1 MAEVS
6 QKLRPK
12 VAGMM
17 ELETVDVGTD
27 EFLKEYSTKR
37 SKTKAI
43 PEGVSSRGI
52 YRDIVHIAWP
62 TLIELTL
69 SQLTSMFDLIM
80 VGNLGET
87 AIAAVSLAT
96 QPKFILN
103 TVFTSMNVG
112 ATALVARCRGAN
124 QQERANHFM
133 RQALILNLTFAIL
146 SMVVGL
152 LFTGPLIG
160 LMKPPSEATFA
171 GGVDYLRIQMY
182 GIIPLALTFTITA
195 VLRGVGNTKIAMMYN
210 LVSNVVNII
219 GNYLLIEG
227 NLGFPRLEVAGA
239 SWATIIGQTVAF
251 VIALV
256 VILRPGQYLQLRFR
270 ESFRPDFSAMKEIAK
285 IGIPAMLENVI
296 MRIAIII
303 YTRAVTSLGET
314 DYATHTICMNIQAL
328 SFMTGQAFATSAT
341 SLMGQSLGKRRP
353 DMGEIY
359 TKYTRR
365 LGLIVSILLMLIFFF
380 FGEQIVSL
388 YNDKPQIV
396 TSGGQIL
403 MFVALMQPFQSS
415 QFIIAGGLRGAGDTR
430 SIALIVMVTTL
441 GVRTGLAAIT
451 IYLLHWGLPGAWV
464 ALVADQLLRSLLV
477 LLRYNSGKW
486 KTIKVKIS

>member
-1 MAEVS
+1 MSEIT
-6 QKLRPK
+6 QKERPK
-12 VAGMM
+12 IAGVM
-17 ELETVDVGTD
+17 ELEAVEVGTD

-43 PEGVSSRGI
+43 PKGVSSKGI
-52 YRDIVHIAWP
+52 YRDIIHIAWP

-69 SQLTSMFDLIM
+69 AQLTSMFDLMM

-103 TVFTSMNVG
+103 TIFTSMNVG
-112 ATALVARCRGAN
+112 ATALVARCKGAN
-124 QQERANHFM
+124 EPERANHFM
-133 RQALILNLTFAIL
+133 RQALVLNLIFAVI

-152 LFTGPLIG
+152 IFTGPLIG
-160 LMKPPSEATFA
+160 MMKPPSDATFA

-182 GIIPLALTFTITA
+182 GIIPLAMTFTITA
-195 VLRGVGNTKIAMMYN
+195 VLRGVGNTKTAMMYN

-227 NLGFPRLEVAGA
+227 RFGFPRLGVAGA

-251 VIALV
+251 VIALI
-256 VILRPGQYLQLRFR
+256 VILKPGQYLRL
-270 ESFRPDFSAMKEIAK
+270 SFRANFLPDISALKEIAK

-296 MRIAIII
+296 MRIAIIL

-314 DYATHTICMNIQAL
+314 DYATHVICMNIQAL

-341 SLMGQSLGKRRP
+341 SLMGQSLGRRRP

-359 TKYTRR
+359 TKYSRR
-365 LGLIVSILLMLIFFF
+365 IGLVVSLFLMLVFFF

-388 YNDKPQIV
+388 YNDKQAIIE
-396 TSGGQIL
+396 SGGRIL
-403 MFVALMQPFQSS
+403 MFVAFMQPFQSS

-430 SIALIVMVTTL
+430 SIALIVMITTL

-451 IYLLHWGLPGAWV
+451 IYLLHWGLYGAWL

-486 KTIKVKIS
+486 KTIKVKI

>member
-1 MAEVS
+1 MLATSE
-6 QKLRPK
+6 KTRPK
-12 VAGMM
+12 LVGTMQ
-17 ELETVDVGTD
+17 LEAVDEGTD

-37 SKTKAI
+37 SKTKI
-43 PEGVSSRGI
+43 VPEGVSQKGI

-69 SQLTSMFDLIM
+69 SQLTSMFDLMM
-80 VGNLGET
+80 VGGLGET

-112 ATALVARCRGAN
+112 ATALVARCKGADEP
-124 QQERANHFM
+124 ERANHFM
-133 RQALILNLTFAIL
+133 RQALVLNLFFAVV
-146 SMVVGL
+146 SMIVGL
-152 LFTGPLIG
+152 IFTGPLIG

-195 VLRGVGNTKIAMMYN
+195 VLRGVGNTRTAMMYN
-210 LVSNVVNII
+210 LIANVVNII

-227 NLGFPRLEVAGA
+227 HLGFPRLEVAGA
-239 SWATIIGQTVAF
+239 SLATIIGQTVAF

-256 VILRPGQYLQLRFR
+256 TVLRPGQYLRLSFR
-270 ESFRPDFSAMKEIAK
+270 SNFRPDIVAIREIAK

-296 MRIAIII
+296 MRVAVVI

-314 DYATHTICMNIQAL
+314 DYATHVICMNIQQL
-328 SFMTGQAFATSAT
+328 SFMTGQAFGTSAT
-341 SLMGQSLGKRRP
+341 SLMGQSLGRRRP

-359 TKYTRR
+359 TKYSRR
-365 LGLIVSILLMLIFFF
+365 LGLIVALLLALIFFF
-380 FGEQIVSL
+380 FGQQIVGL
-388 YNDKPQIV
+388 YNNKPEIME
-396 TSGGQIL
+396 SGGRIL
-403 MFVALMQPFQSS
+403 MFVAFMQPFQSS

-430 SIALIVMVTTL
+430 SIAIIVMITTL

-451 IYLLHWGLPGAWV
+451 IYLLHWGLAGAWI

-486 KTIKVKIS
+486 KTIKVKI

>member
-1 MAEVS
+1 M
-6 QKLRPK
+6 RPK
-12 VAGMM
+12 MAGVM
-17 ELETVDVGTD
+17 ELESVEVGSD
-27 EFLKEYSTKR
+27 EFVQEYSTKR
-37 SKTKAI
+37 SKTKVI

-52 YRDIVHIAWP
+52 YRDIIHIAWP

-69 SQLTSMFDLIM
+69 SQLTSMFDLMM

-103 TVFTSMNVG
+103 TIFTSMNVG
-112 ATALVARCRGAN
+112 ATALVARCKGAHEP
-124 QQERANHFM
+124 ERANHFM
-133 RQALILNLTFAIL
+133 RQALVLNLFFSIV

-152 LFTGPLIG
+152 ILTEPLIG
-160 LMKPPSEATFA
+160 LMNPPSEATFA
-171 GGVDYLRIQMY
+171 GGVDYLRIQLY
-182 GIIPLALTFTITA
+182 GIVPLALTFTITA

-210 LVSNVVNII
+210 LVANVVNII

-251 VIALV
+251 FIALI
-256 VILRPGQYLQLRFR
+256 VIMRPGHYLHLSFR
-270 ESFRPDFSAMKEIAK
+270 ANFRPDFAAMKEIAK
-285 IGIPAMLENVI
+285 IGIPAMIENVI

-328 SFMTGQAFATSAT
+328 SFMTGQAFAASAT
-341 SLMGQSLGKRRP
+341 SLMGQSLGRKRP

-380 FGEQIVSL
+380 FGAQIVGL
-388 YNDKPQIV
+388 YNNKPEIV
-396 TSGGQIL
+396 ESGRMIL
-403 MFVALMQPFQSS
+403 MFVAFMQPFQSS

-430 SIALIVMVTTL
+430 SIAIIVMITTL
-441 GVRTGLAAIT
+441 GVRTGLAAVT
-451 IYLLHWGLPGAWV
+451 IYLLHWGLPGAWI

-486 KTIKVKIS
+486 KTIKVKVS